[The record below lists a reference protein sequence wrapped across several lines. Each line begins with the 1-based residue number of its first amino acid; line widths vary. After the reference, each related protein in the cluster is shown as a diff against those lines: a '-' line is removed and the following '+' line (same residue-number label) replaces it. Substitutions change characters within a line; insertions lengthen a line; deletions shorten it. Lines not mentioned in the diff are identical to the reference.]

1 MWVQLNPA
9 RRRGSEKHSDL
20 PEVRQPESR
29 EPAALRTPPGL
40 SPGRP
45 AAPQDTFPGAKPP
58 PLQAPRK
65 HRRTPRETLLRKS
78 KERNTRSKLAEAGPA
93 CESRTPEYAG
103 LSWLRGRPGGR
114 GPSNGQS
121 SVRARGPWVR
131 GQAGSATN
139 SHQRRTSH
147 FLSHALTVWSG
158 RRAKGLGLLLPTGL
172 GVGGRAEGSLL
183 LPPGQSLTH
192 IPPSSSVPSP
202 MPAGRPHTPGL
213 RASGS
218 PSQTCGSLSA

>member
-1 MWVQLNPA
+1 M
-9 RRRGSEKHSDL
+9 
-20 PEVRQPESR
+20 
-29 EPAALRTPPGL
+29 

-45 AAPQDTFPGAKPP
+45 AAPQDAFPGAKPP

-65 HRRTPRETLLRKS
+65 HRRAPRETLLRKS
-78 KERNTRSKLAEAGPA
+78 KERNTRSKLVEAGPA
-93 CESRTPEYAG
+93 CESRTPEYPG

-114 GPSNGQS
+114 GPSRGQS
-121 SVRARGPWVR
+121 SVRTRGPWVR

-158 RRAKGLGLLLPTGL
+158 RRAKGLGLLLPMGL

-192 IPPSSSVPSP
+192 IPPSCCPIPDACRTTPHSGA
-202 MPAGRPHTPGL
+202 AGITRKPLSDLRVTLSLRRLRPEGL
-213 RASGS
+213 RRAGS
-218 PSQTCGSLSA
+218 